1 MLLRPRSILKTTSG
15 KLRRR
20 DCREAFLQLTS
31 ADAGEGEGAA
41 AAAAKAPPKLPP
53 GSVVHVWRD
62 EPPAPQLAPG
72 GAGAG
77 QAAAC
82 GAGAAAVGRDTAASA
97 RDTLAGAE
105 ERRLSAE
112 RCSAYGPLV
121 AEAELLMSRSPTRLR
136 ELDTSEGTSEGCAT
150 RPRARDERDE
160 TRSEA
165 GRAGDAA
172 GEDGAGEDGAGE
184 DGAGEDGRRGQ
195 GREGSGGEAAEPLL
209 PLLQQLASE
218 VRGAD
223 VDADAPLMEAGL
235 DSAALGEFQVE
246 TLPRRFLRPLPN
258 HHLHPPP
265 HCSRRRRS
273 RHTHATPTDTPP

>member
-1 MLLRPRSILKTTSG
+1 
-15 KLRRR
+15 
-20 DCREAFLQLTS
+20 
-31 ADAGEGEGAA
+31 
-41 AAAAKAPPKLPP
+41 
-53 GSVVHVWRD
+53 
-62 EPPAPQLAPG
+62 
-72 GAGAG
+72 
-77 QAAAC
+77 
-82 GAGAAAVGRDTAASA
+82 
-97 RDTLAGAE
+97 
-105 ERRLSAE
+105 
-112 RCSAYGPLV
+112 LV

-165 GRAGDAA
+165 GRAGDAAGEDGAGEDGA

-246 TLPRRFLRPLPN
+246 TLPRRFLRPLPT